1 MKITIC
7 GSMKLSKKMLDVKNE
22 LELLGHKVILPHNTD
37 KYAETGNSDHVS
49 GESAKNKIEHDLIR
63 DYYRVIGDS
72 DAVLIVN
79 EELKGIKD
87 YIGGNSFL
95 EMAFGH
101 VLNKRV
107 YILNNIPDIS
117 YTDEIVAMQPIVL
130 NGDLRRIS

>member
-95 EMAFGH
+95 EMAFGY